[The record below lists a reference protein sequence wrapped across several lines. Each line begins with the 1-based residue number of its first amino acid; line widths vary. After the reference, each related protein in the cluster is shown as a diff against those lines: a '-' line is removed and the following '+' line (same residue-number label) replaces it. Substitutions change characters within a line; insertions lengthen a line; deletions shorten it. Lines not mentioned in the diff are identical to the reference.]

1 MRKRHPENAPG
12 NWYVD
17 TRCIDCG
24 AARTAAP
31 GLIVERGGQ
40 SVFARQPQTAD
51 ERMMAWRARLLCPTA
66 SVRSESHA
74 RVPDGVFPEQM
85 TKGIY
90 RLGYNAK
97 SAYGAHSFAI
107 RRPGGNVMLDGPRFT
122 RAVVAQF
129 ENWGGLSDILLTHR
143 DDVGDAGRERP
154 RLPPTASSR
163 DVNRSRLTP
172 ISPPSRFPGTPKAAS
187 PIFTTNVVCSPEIR
201 LPGTSKPMISKHS
214 ANTAGGRG
222 PSNGNRSSNYSTTG
236 SNGCLPDMVEAGMFP
251 PSRCTRGSRRCLNG
265 WQRPE
270 RAAGSVGCYP
280 LRISPR
286 SPPRD
291 G

>member
-1 MRKRHPENAPG
+1 MESAIRARFVRDSFHSLSTELSTDLSRGGIIRIALSLSLSWGDGRSIDAQTHPQNAPG
-12 NWYVD
+12 DWYVD

-40 SVFARQPQTAD
+40 SVFARPPQTAD

-85 TKGIY
+85 TKEVY

-122 RAVVAQF
+122 R
-129 ENWGGLSDILLTHR
+129 
-143 DDVGDAGRERP
+143 
-154 RLPPTASSR
+154 
-163 DVNRSRLTP
+163 
-172 ISPPSRFPGTPKAAS
+172 
-187 PIFTTNVVCSPEIR
+187 
-201 LPGTSKPMISKHS
+201 
-214 ANTAGGRG
+214 
-222 PSNGNRSSNYSTTG
+222 
-236 SNGCLPDMVEAGMFP
+236 
-251 PSRCTRGSRRCLNG
+251 
-265 WQRPE
+265 
-270 RAAGSVGCYP
+270 
-280 LRISPR
+280 
-286 SPPRD
+286 
-291 G
+291 

>member
-1 MRKRHPENAPG
+1 MRKRHPQNAPG
-12 NWYVD
+12 DWYVD

-31 GLIVERGGQ
+31 GLIVERDGQ

-66 SVRSESHA
+66 SVRTESHA

-85 TKGIY
+85 TKEIY

-143 DDVGDAGRERP
+143 DDVGDAERYGEHFAARVWIHEADRAAAPSADCILTGREPVEIDANLTAIPIPGHTEGSVAYLYDQRCLFTGDSLAWNFETDDLEAP
-154 RLPPTASSR
+154 PIYRESSCSGQRQSRKRLPTAGSDGCLR
-163 DVNRSRLTP
+163 AMMGAGILR
-172 ISPPSRFPGTPKAAS
+172 PSRG
-187 PIFTTNVVCSPEIR
+187 
-201 LPGTSKPMISKHS
+201 
-214 ANTAGGRG
+214 
-222 PSNGNRSSNYSTTG
+222 
-236 SNGCLPDMVEAGMFP
+236 
-251 PSRCTRGSRRCLNG
+251 TRGSRRCLHG
-265 WQRPE
+265 
-270 RAAGSVGCYP
+270 
-280 LRISPR
+280 
-286 SPPRD
+286 
-291 G
+291 